1 MLKTPEVLGFSM
13 VHRNHR
19 RWLVVVTYVT
29 FLALMAAL
37 TIILPPMRGQSGTVM
52 MMCLILAYNVVSRGV
67 FGGLVKDTVLPE
79 VRGGEMT
86 SLGLTPARRRG
97 EDEPDERD
105 VAVRNAAYF
114 QAYRAV
120 AVYSMVVWVASAMVY
135 EVSASTALRLIQLVT
150 MPLVAMALTLPQAV
164 ILWTEPDVPEEA
176 RV

>member
-1 MLKTPEVLGFSM
+1 M
-13 VHRNHR
+13 VRRNNR
-19 RWLVVVTYVT
+19 RWLVAITYAT

-37 TIILPPMRGQSGTVM
+37 IIILSPTRGQNGTVL
-52 MMCLILAYNVVSRGV
+52 MMCLVLAYNGVSRAV
-67 FGGLVKDTVLPE
+67 FGSLVRNTVLPE
-79 VRGGEMT
+79 VRGGEVT

-120 AVYSMVVWVASAMVY
+120 AVYSIVLWLASPMVY